1 MNAVEC
7 IPFKTFKER
16 LRIVKVE
23 LKKKRYVEVW
33 EGFVYSAN
41 ESPI

>member
-1 MNAVEC
+1 MIIEC
-7 IPFKTFKER
+7 IPFNSFKEKI
-16 LRIVKVE
+16 LIVKKE
-23 LKKKRYVEVW
+23 LNKKRYVEVW